1 LRNAAGA
8 LALLRALSGFSAVA
22 VWGFLAGALLR
33 DLGVIGL
40 PALAPLALAVYLAV
54 VGRGRARGER
64 AGRAG

>member
-1 LRNAAGA
+1 MKNPTGA
-8 LALLRALSGFSAVA
+8 LALLHALSGFSATA

-54 VGRGRARGER
+54 AGS
-64 AGRAG
+64 GRAG

>member
-1 LRNAAGA
+1 LKNPTGA
-8 LALLRALSGFSAVA
+8 LALLHALSGFSAAA
-22 VWGFLAGALLR
+22 VWGFLAGVLLR

-54 VGRGRARGER
+54 